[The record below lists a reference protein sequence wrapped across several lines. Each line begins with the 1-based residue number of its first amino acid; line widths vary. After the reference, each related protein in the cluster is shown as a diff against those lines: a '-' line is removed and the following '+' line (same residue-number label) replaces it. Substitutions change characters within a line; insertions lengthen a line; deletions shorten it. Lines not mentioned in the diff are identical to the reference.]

1 MRKRKEFSLNVG
13 ISSILFIFVV
23 LALVSFSILSLS
35 SATSD
40 YKLSERVMQN
50 TESYYSA
57 CNEAMEL
64 LESFDGTLSDLY
76 ETGISRTGYYEQVGK
91 KKAFAVSVNEL
102 QTLEIEVSILYPEN
116 PGEPF
121 YELTK
126 WQVETTGTMEYDDSL
141 NVFK

>member
-50 TESYYSA
+50 TESYYTA

-76 ETGISRTGYYEQVGK
+76 ETGISRTGYYEQVG
-91 KKAFAVSVNEL
+91 
-102 QTLEIEVSILYPEN
+102 
-116 PGEPF
+116 
-121 YELTK
+121 
-126 WQVETTGTMEYDDSL
+126 
-141 NVFK
+141 